1 VQRAMIAAAMEN
13 VDLHCHSRASD
24 GLLTPA
30 EVVLRAYDH
39 GVTTLAL
46 TDHDETDGLEEAA
59 GAAHDLKLR
68 FVPGVEIS
76 VTWNDTT
83 IHIVGLG
90 IARGDAALAQ
100 GLQAVRAERPRRAA
114 KMAAGL
120 EAVGISGSLEGAMTY
135 VSNPALISRTHFARF
150 LIGQGHARDMKDV
163 FKNYLVP
170 GKPGYV
176 PHQWADLGDA
186 VKWIIGSGGIAV
198 LAHPGRYAL
207 SRPDMRGLLAEFSDH
222 GGQGIEVVTSNHSPE
237 QCAVFTALARE
248 LGMYASRG
256 SDFHGPGESRV
267 ELGALPPLPDGLKPV
282 WQFL

>member
-1 VQRAMIAAAMEN
+1 MEN

-24 GLLTPA
+24 GLLAPGD
-30 EVVLRAYDH
+30 VVLRARDH

-46 TDHDETDGLEEAA
+46 TDHDETDGLEEASD
-59 GAAHDLKLR
+59 AAHDLQLR

-76 VTWNDTT
+76 VTWCDST

-100 GLQAVRAERPRRAA
+100 GLQSVRAERPRRAGR
-114 KMAAGL
+114 MAEGL
-120 EAVGISGSLEGAMTY
+120 AAVGIAGSLEGAMKY

-150 LIGQGHARDMKDV
+150 LVGHGHARDVKDV

-186 VKWIIGSGGIAV
+186 VKWIRGAGGIAV
-198 LAHPGRYAL
+198 VAHPGRYAM
-207 SRPDMRGLLAEFSDH
+207 SRPDLRRFLAEFADH
-222 GGQGIEVVTSNHSPE
+222 GGQGIEVVTANHSPE
-237 QCAVFTALARE
+237 QCAAFAVLARE
-248 LGMYASRG
+248 FGMLASRG
-256 SDFHGPGESRV
+256 SDFHGPKESRV
-267 ELGALPPLPDGLKPV
+267 ELGALPQLPDGLKPV
-282 WQFL
+282 WQVL